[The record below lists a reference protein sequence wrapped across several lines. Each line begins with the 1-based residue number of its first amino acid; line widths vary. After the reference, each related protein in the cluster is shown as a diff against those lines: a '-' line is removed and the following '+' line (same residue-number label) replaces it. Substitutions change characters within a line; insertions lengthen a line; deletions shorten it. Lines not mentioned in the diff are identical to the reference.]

1 MNEIFEIVDVE
12 NNIIGS
18 ATRTQCHGN
27 PDLIHRTSHV
37 VVFDETGR
45 ILLQKR
51 SIDKDIQPGKWDTAV
66 GGHLMPGESFEFAAV
81 REMGEELGIPNTQ
94 QISFLFEMKIRNL
107 IESEKTAVFYT
118 VYSGPFEIQK
128 EEVQEIKF
136 WSLDDLTVEIAKGNV
151 TPYCEQEIIELL
163 KIGKLF

>member
-1 MNEIFEIVDVE
+1 
-12 NNIIGS
+12 
-18 ATRTQCHGN
+18 
-27 PDLIHRTSHV
+27 
-37 VVFDETGR
+37 
-45 ILLQKR
+45 
-51 SIDKDIQPGKWDTAV
+51 
-66 GGHLMPGESFEFAAV
+66 MPGESFEFAAV

>member
-37 VVFDETGR
+37 VVFDQTGR

-51 SIDKDIQPGKWDTAV
+51 SINKDIQPGKWDTAV
-66 GGHLMPGESFEFAAV
+66 GGHLMPGESFEVAAI
-81 REMGEELGIPNTQ
+81 REMGEELGIPNTK

-107 IESEKTAVFYT
+107 IESENTAVFYT
-118 VYSGPFEIQK
+118 VYAGPFDIQK

-151 TPYCEQEIIELL
+151 TPYCEQEIIKLI